1 MKRLHI
7 MLASAAALLAVFVI
21 AALSYAQWQEQ
32 RELEEL
38 ARQPTSLFQRAH
50 SPTYGP
56 PDAKVKITEFF
67 DPACETCRAFYPI
80 VKDIVDRQSGRV
92 QLVVRYVPFHAGAD
106 QAVKLLEAARL
117 QGQFWPVARQLLR
130 QQSTWGA
137 DHNPRPDLIWGLVE
151 GMGLDMERLRKD
163 AASEQVLAH
172 MEQDMADAR
181 ALKVTRTP
189 GFFVNGRPLKEF
201 GQRQLEELVREQVEL
216 AYGSGRATP

>member
-7 MLASAAALLAVFVI
+7 MLASAAALVAVFVA
-21 AALSYAQWQEQ
+21 AALTYTQWQDQ
-32 RELEEL
+32 RELEQL
-38 ARQPTSLFQRAH
+38 ARQPTSLFQRPH
-50 SPTYGP
+50 SPTYGSA
-56 PDAKVKITEFF
+56 DAKVKITEFF
-67 DPACETCRAFYPI
+67 DPACETCAAFYPI
-80 VKDIVDRQSGRV
+80 VKDMVDRSSGKI

-137 DHNPRPDLIWGLVE
+137 DHNPRPDLIWGMVE

-163 AASEQVLAH
+163 AASEQVQAH
-172 MEQDMADAR
+172 MEQDIADAK

-189 GFFVNGRPLKEF
+189 GFFVNGRPLREF
-201 GQRQLEELVREQVEL
+201 GQRQLEQLVREQVEL
-216 AYGSGRATP
+216 AYGSGRTAP

>member
-7 MLASAAALLAVFVI
+7 MLASAAALVAMFFVAAV
-21 AALSYAQWQEQ
+21 AYTDRAE
-32 RELEEL
+32 RRTLEEL
-38 ARQPTSLFQRAH
+38 ARQPTSVFQRPH
-50 SPTYGP
+50 SPTYGQ

-80 VKDIVDRQSGRV
+80 VKDIVDRHPGRV

-106 QAVKLLEAARL
+106 QAIKVLEAARL
-117 QGQFWPVARQLLR
+117 QGQFWPVMRQLLR

-137 DHNPRPDLIWGLVE
+137 DHNPRPDLIWGLVD
-151 GMGLDMERLRKD
+151 GMGLDMERARKD
-163 AASEQVLAH
+163 AASDQVLAH
-172 MEQDMADAR
+172 MEQDMADAK

-201 GQRQLEELVREQVEL
+201 GQKQLEQLVSEQLEL
-216 AYGSGRATP
+216 AYGNERAPQ